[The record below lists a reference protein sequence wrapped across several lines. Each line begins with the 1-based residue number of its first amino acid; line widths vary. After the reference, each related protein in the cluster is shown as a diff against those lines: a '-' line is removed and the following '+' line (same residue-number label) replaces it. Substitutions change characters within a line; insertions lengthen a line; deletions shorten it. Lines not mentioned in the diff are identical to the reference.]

1 MHQWYGEGGGRMSRS
16 DATVGDQSARQPPRI
31 NVGKLLQRF
40 VVSLVLP
47 FGAAVLVDYL
57 IGSAPLLTVAAIVI
71 CLPLATVVVSR
82 AALQEMGRVIDAVA
96 PATGLPDAAVSGP
109 EESTGVPR
117 PN

>member
-1 MHQWYGEGGGRMSRS
+1 MSSS
-16 DATVGDQSARQPPRI
+16 DGTVGDQSAVQPPRV

-47 FGAAVLVDYL
+47 FGAAVLVDHL

-82 AALQEMGRVIDAVA
+82 AALKEMGRVIDAVA
-96 PATGLPDAAVSGP
+96 PATGSSEDSGSGP
-109 EESTGVPR
+109 EETTGVPR